1 MPGERF
7 MSEEELKKWGV
18 NPEDVGGEVLI
29 GGEEENAQGI
39 SLEEALRAEGIDNE
53 PKKKKTLLDRMK
65 GKAQVIAL
73 SLVGFV
79 SPGAV
84 LGAHTGQNE
93 SPARLSGVE
102 LVEKKTE
109 LPRAVR
115 EISSLL
121 GLDKNKIDVSRP
133 VEFQGETTTV
143 GTLQEAFDEVM
154 TNSLKDEAG
163 TGIARSCGNGEQCYL
178 FYEGQIH
185 FSDGSYEILEG
196 ITGLTRDELVFMKDV
211 IQTGYLNKPGMRFPG
226 TVTVRD
232 EVGYGNLPSI
242 MSEQEKRDF
251 YDEVLFP
258 RHVQML
264 ENQIRKFGIME
275 MSKEDQREAKALLAD
290 LVYQITMSETAG
302 TNLDIVYG
310 TLENYRITKKH
321 EDPRLQERKGE
332 VVQVNAALDKLFDF
346 YKQKSPEKSAEYEKL
361 CQKLKGLV
369 ERKEHEHFT
378 KLFAELEAQAQD
390 SFINRGSADDWHARM
405 EGELAVIQELD
416 KDLM

>member
-143 GTLQEAFDEVM
+143 GTLQEA
-154 TNSLKDEAG
+154 
-163 TGIARSCGNGEQCYL
+163 
-178 FYEGQIH
+178 
-185 FSDGSYEILEG
+185 
-196 ITGLTRDELVFMKDV
+196 
-211 IQTGYLNKPGMRFPG
+211 
-226 TVTVRD
+226 
-232 EVGYGNLPSI
+232 
-242 MSEQEKRDF
+242 
-251 YDEVLFP
+251 
-258 RHVQML
+258 
-264 ENQIRKFGIME
+264 
-275 MSKEDQREAKALLAD
+275 
-290 LVYQITMSETAG
+290 
-302 TNLDIVYG
+302 
-310 TLENYRITKKH
+310 
-321 EDPRLQERKGE
+321 
-332 VVQVNAALDKLFDF
+332 
-346 YKQKSPEKSAEYEKL
+346 
-361 CQKLKGLV
+361 
-369 ERKEHEHFT
+369 
-378 KLFAELEAQAQD
+378 
-390 SFINRGSADDWHARM
+390 
-405 EGELAVIQELD
+405 
-416 KDLM
+416 